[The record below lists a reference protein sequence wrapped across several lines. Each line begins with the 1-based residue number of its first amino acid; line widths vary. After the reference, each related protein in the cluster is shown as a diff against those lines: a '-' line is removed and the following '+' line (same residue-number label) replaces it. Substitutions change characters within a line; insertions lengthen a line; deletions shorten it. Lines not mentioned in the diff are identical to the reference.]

1 MGPPRNEA
9 WLTCVVPAPAR
20 SHALLPPAVVQP
32 QHPRD
37 LSCRIGIGAEVSQ
50 VEKLFYATGSRNSL
64 SLSYFLTRMHTHTLT
79 LTHTHTN
86 VSLCSCDTDTDTL
99 KYGQFASR
107 KYKQHSGFE
116 FHWDESE
123 CTNAQMFLTCPSSI
137 NKMVKVFS
145 FSSLISSN
153 YCLASP

>member
-1 MGPPRNEA
+1 MTSYHHQIDQSRFVEDRRLVGPPRNEA

-64 SLSYFLTRMHTHTLT
+64 SLSYSLTLSLSLSHTHTLSHAC
-79 LTHTHTN
+79 THTHIHTPMCLFVHAILIPIRSNTGNLLQANTN
-86 VSLCSCDTDTDTL
+86 NVLDLSFPGTRVNVQMPKCS
-99 KYGQFASR
+99 
-107 KYKQHSGFE
+107 
-116 FHWDESE
+116 
-123 CTNAQMFLTCPSSI
+123 
-137 NKMVKVFS
+137 
-145 FSSLISSN
+145 
-153 YCLASP
+153 